1 MYLNDDCITAVWYT
15 YSSSSSSRCR
25 HTASS
30 SPRQPRRSPAHT
42 ETSGTRST
50 IHYMLTQYPESENR
64 DARFA
69 IFLVSVSSAL
79 AYLAVDLAR

>member
-1 MYLNDDCITAVWYT
+1 
-15 YSSSSSSRCR
+15 
-25 HTASS
+25 
-30 SPRQPRRSPAHT
+30 
-42 ETSGTRST
+42 
-50 IHYMLTQYPESENR
+50 MLTQYPESENR